1 MDITLPD
8 EGPTANCM
16 PAELLASSAFLM
28 VRMGYAIKARAHE
41 EFEQA
46 GFSPPQYSVLALL
59 EEGARDTQSA
69 IADALQLDRSQL
81 VGLLDGL
88 EEKGLVERRRD
99 SGDRRRH
106 VVTLTAAGQQ
116 QLIEFRAIVSRLERE
131 FLAPLDLADRVALH
145 RLLSQLASALDPRYA
160 GERAAVAS

>member
-16 PAELLASSAFLM
+16 PAELLASSAFLIA
-28 VRMGYAIKARAHE
+28 RMGYAIKARAVE
-41 EFEQA
+41 EFELS

-88 EEKGLVERRRD
+88 EDRGLVERRRD
-99 SGDRRRH
+99 ADYRRRH
-106 VVTLTAAGQQ
+106 VVTLTAAGRQ
-116 QLIEFRAIVSRLERE
+116 QLIAFRAIVSRLERE

-145 RLLSQLASALDPRYA
+145 RLLSRLAAGHDARYA
-160 GERAAVAS
+160 GDRAAVAG